1 MIYPPS
7 KQSSLPCREVVTVEN
22 IRLIRLLDLTAD
34 FGVKTNATLTPREE
48 QNCYSNCLYTVTKFL
63 RKFSDVYSQIFN
75 FSAPPFDYT
84 IFLLLLLLPVS

>member
-34 FGVKTNATLTPREE
+34 FGVKTNATLTPFCQLREK
-48 QNCYSNCLYTVTKFL
+48 SCLYTVTL
-63 RKFSDVYSQIFN
+63 IPIILAYI
-75 FSAPPFDYT
+75 
-84 IFLLLLLLPVS
+84 L